1 MPSILELHTSPETID
16 KWIDYGT
23 LDSEV
28 TYYLYYTLK
37 NLMEN
42 LPVHFE
48 DMRTLFDIY
57 KKYWLPFGEVLTEIE
72 RNGIRVNRGQLEN
85 SKVSAEKTV
94 KELKEKVRECVL
106 KLQPDCIEFN
116 PSSVQQ
122 MQQLLFAPFTRKRS
136 NKKKEQKGEIKK
148 EKEYDPLAQERNFT
162 VIDEYPATRYF
173 KVKKLDNYDY
183 KEKDSKKAKLK
194 YRDMSITGYGIPV
207 QNMSISGIPS
217 VDSGCL
223 KILAGG
229 VAKDFFIKKNDPET
243 GKIIDTLL
251 NTILKLKSTETLL
264 NTFIVS
270 LMDQIDKKD
279 GRIHSSLNINTETG
293 RLSSRKPNLQNQPA
307 LEKDVYKTRLAFEA
321 GEKRKLLI
329 ADYGQ
334 LELRILAHVT
344 NCKSMIEAFQTGGDF
359 HSRTAAGMF
368 PYIKNELDQN
378 LLRLEKGEG
387 NDNVPLLKDKYA
399 NERKKAK
406 TMNFSVAYGK
416 TSFGF
421 AKDWNCSLEEAENFL
436 NLWYSER
443 KEVKDWQEKTKQ
455 TAIKYGYT
463 KTLMGRY
470 RILTKHFVEK
480 NKMKILHGLRASINT
495 PIQGGAADVVIA
507 AMVKIYKEKWF
518 KEKGWKIIHQIHD
531 EVILEGPEETA
542 DEALELLETLME
554 NPLDNKLRV
563 KLEVDG
569 KVCDNWFESK

>member
-1 MPSILELHTSPETID
+1 MPTILELHTSTETIS

-37 NLMEN
+37 NLLED
-42 LPVHFE
+42 LPVNYE

-57 KKYWLPFGEVLTEIE
+57 NKYWLPFGEVLTEIE
-72 RNGIRVNRGQLEN
+72 RNGIRVNKEQLEN
-85 SKVSAEKTV
+85 SRKSAEKTV
-94 KELKEKVRECVL
+94 KELKNTVRECVL

-122 MQQLLFAPFTRKRS
+122 MQHLLFAPFTRKNK
-136 NKKKEQKGEIKK
+136 NKKKNEKEESLKK
-148 EKEYDPLAQERNFT
+148 EKEYDPMAQDRNFT
-162 VIDEYPATRYF
+162 VINEYPKIRYL
-173 KVKKLDNYDY
+173 KVKKLEGYDY
-183 KEKDSKKAKLK
+183 QEIDPNKLK
-194 YRDMSITGYGIPV
+194 YRDMKIEGLGIPP
-207 QNMSISGIPS
+207 QNYSINGLPS
-217 VDSGCL
+217 VDGGSL
-223 KILAGG
+223 KKLADGI
-229 VAKDFFIKKNDPET
+229 VKDYFKSKNDEET
-243 GKIIDTLL
+243 GEIVEKLL

-270 LMDQIDKKD
+270 LMEQIDVKD

-321 GEKRKLLI
+321 GLGKKLLI

-334 LELRILAHVT
+334 LELRILAHAT

-368 PYIKNELDQN
+368 SNIKQELN
-378 LLRLEKGEG
+378 NNKLRLEKGEG
-387 NDNVPLLKDKYA
+387 DENIPLLKDKYA

-421 AKDWNCSLEEAENFL
+421 AKDWNCSLEEAEKFL

-443 KEVKDWQEKTKQ
+443 KEVKDWQEETKK

-542 DEALELLETLME
+542 EEALELLEKIME

-569 KVCDNWFESK
+569 KICDNWFESK